1 VEVGWFLGR
10 AAFRSRNELRTRR
23 IEIGLGLKRNGK
35 PGVARGMSRLSLAIV
50 ALSFALLIGA
60 FVLTVFTF

>member
-1 VEVGWFLGR
+1 MNETASR
-10 AAFRSRNELRTRR
+10 ALT
-23 IEIGLGLKRNGK
+23 
-35 PGVARGMSRLSLAIV
+35 GMSRLSVAII

>member
-1 VEVGWFLGR
+1 
-10 AAFRSRNELRTRR
+10 
-23 IEIGLGLKRNGK
+23 
-35 PGVARGMSRLSLAIV
+35 MSRLSLAIV